1 MEEENYKEFFE
12 QIKEFKEEQNK
23 QKRRGLNDYNMV
35 NVVRKAT
42 HEVGMHSNIIYSL
55 INPEGLHYQEDLFLQ
70 KFIKIVLK
78 LDDFGEVYEVQAEE
92 STSENKRI
100 DFTIKSSNYYIGI
113 EMKVNHHDSSHQLFD
128 YYEDLKTKAKNNNIS
143 EKNVRIFY
151 LTKNGKEV
159 STISLK
165 GRADKQDMQEENYTR
180 ISFNKHILKWIDEC
194 QEEVRNI
201 TNLNEAL
208 ENYKTIVK
216 KITNQYKG
224 KVMTLMDYIK
234 NLNQTKQKEY
244 ISILND
250 INNDWK
256 STKDKLKKEFFT
268 HTLISYLENNLQDGW
283 KVKID
288 GKLNDINKRYKVNIQ
303 IYKEDDWDIIYW
315 LRFEQNDMNSLYW
328 AIAKKSDIDI
338 SVINEKIKS
347 IGLKDGHAQTTTSV
361 LWKKSNYDLEDN
373 LYLLLNKE
381 DKSNQLLK
389 GIYEEF
395 NMVMNMLKN
404 DYGYSIDEMNKV
416 IKSDRKN

>member
-23 QKRRGLNDYNMV
+23 QKQRGLNDYNMV

-268 HTLISYLENNLQDGW
+268 NTLVSYLENNLQDDW
-283 KVKID
+283 KIKID

-338 SVINEKIKS
+338 SVINEKIKL

-404 DYGYSIDEMNKV
+404 DYEYSIDEMNKV
-416 IKSDRKN
+416 IKNDRKN